1 MTDDGNISD
10 FFEVCYLIVMHR
22 QYRMVLG
29 LGLRAPL
36 LGLGLGLGFRKGW
49 G

>member
-29 LGLRAPL
+29 LGLVTRVRA
-36 LGLGLGLGFRKGW
+36 RARI
-49 G
+49 